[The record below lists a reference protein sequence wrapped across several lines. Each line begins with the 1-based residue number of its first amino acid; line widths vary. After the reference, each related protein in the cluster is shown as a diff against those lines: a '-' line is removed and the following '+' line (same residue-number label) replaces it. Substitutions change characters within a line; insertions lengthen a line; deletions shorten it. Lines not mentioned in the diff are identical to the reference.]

1 MRLEGEPYAIDV
13 GTFVMNFHHKLLRLG
28 VVRNKRVDE
37 QGRTWCEVDYLED
50 DVYVRNKTHHS
61 KMSGKDEFEKEQ
73 RIDRLTRVSTT
84 WLQNVLNAY
93 GENQDERRTE
103 IG

>member
-1 MRLEGEPYAIDV
+1 MRFENDPYTIDV
-13 GTFVMNFHHKLLRLG
+13 GTFVLNYHHKLLRLG

-37 QGRTWCEVDYLED
+37 KGWTWCEVDFLED

-61 KMSGKDEFEKEQ
+61 KMSGKDEFETEQ
-73 RIDRLTRVSTT
+73 RVDHLVRVNPD

-93 GENQDERRTE
+93 GEYQNERRAE
-103 IG
+103 